1 MTLDERMRRSG
12 WWKGRIG
19 EYFTREAGALVIVD
33 RHGYGAVLLNPR
45 LVIAATS
52 RAGVPDL
59 AQRAKAAARKLARRI
74 GFERREA
81 RKGMR

>member
-1 MTLDERMRRSG
+1 MTLDERMRRRG
-12 WWKGRIG
+12 WTKDEDGD
-19 EYFTREAGALVIVD
+19 YFAREAGALVIVD

-59 AQRAKAAARKLARRI
+59 AQRAKAAARKLARKR
-74 GFERREA
+74 GRLS
-81 RKGMR
+81 